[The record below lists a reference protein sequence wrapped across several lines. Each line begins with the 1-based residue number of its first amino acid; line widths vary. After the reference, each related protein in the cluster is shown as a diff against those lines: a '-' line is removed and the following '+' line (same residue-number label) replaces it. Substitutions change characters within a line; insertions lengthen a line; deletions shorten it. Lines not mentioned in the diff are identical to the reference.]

1 MEESFSIL
9 ISKEMEDIKIETP
22 FARRKS
28 KAIRVGKVIIGG
40 GAPIVVQSMTKTR
53 TSDITATV
61 RQIKRLEKAG
71 CQVIR
76 VAVPEREDALAIRE
90 IKKRIDIPL
99 IADVHFNWRLALASI
114 ENGADGLRINPGT
127 FGSKVRLKEVVSLA
141 RERNI
146 PIRVGVNSGS
156 LEKDLLKKYGQVS
169 AEAMVE
175 SALRQVRVLEDLGFF
190 EIKISI
196 KASDIQRTL
205 QAYRLL
211 AEKVDYPFHAGVTEA
226 GPLLRGSIKSA
237 LGLALLLQE
246 GLADTIRISLTAPPE
261 QEVEVAYQILRDL
274 GLSQQGINFIS
285 CPSCGRSEV
294 SLRKIATAV
303 EKRISRIKA
312 NLTVAVMGCPVNG
325 PGEAS
330 EADIGLA
337 CGRRMGVI
345 FKKGKVVKKVPE
357 SEIVEALV
365 EEIFRLGENRPAKEE
380 KSSG

>member
-1 MEESFSIL
+1 MKKIT
-9 ISKEMEDIKIETP
+9 IETP

-28 KAIRVGKVIIGG
+28 RTIRVGEVVIGG

-53 TSDITATV
+53 TSDIASTV
-61 RQIKRLEKAG
+61 RQIRRMEKAG
-71 CQVIR
+71 CQIVR
-76 VAVPEREDALAIRE
+76 VAVPEREDALAIKE
-90 IKKRIDIPL
+90 IKKRVNIPL
-99 IADVHFNWRLALASI
+99 IADIHFDWKLALVSL

-175 SALRQVRVLEDLGFF
+175 SALRQVRLLEDLGFF
-190 EIKISI
+190 ETKISI
-196 KASDIQRTL
+196 KASDIRRTL

-211 AEKVDYPFHAGVTEA
+211 AEKVDYPFHAGLTEA

-237 LGLALLLQE
+237 SGLSLILQE
-246 GLADTIRISLTAPPE
+246 GLADTIRVSLTALPE
-261 QEVEVAYQILRDL
+261 KEVEVAYQILRDL

-294 SLRKIATAV
+294 NLRQIASMV
-303 EKRISRIKA
+303 EKRISGLKA

-325 PGEAS
+325 PGEAR

-337 CGRRMGVI
+337 CGRSMGVI
-345 FKKGKVVKKVPE
+345 FKKGKVFKKVPE
-357 SEIVEALV
+357 SEIIEALV
-365 EEIFRLGENRPAKEE
+365 GEIFRMAEDLERQEE
-380 KSSG
+380 RSSG